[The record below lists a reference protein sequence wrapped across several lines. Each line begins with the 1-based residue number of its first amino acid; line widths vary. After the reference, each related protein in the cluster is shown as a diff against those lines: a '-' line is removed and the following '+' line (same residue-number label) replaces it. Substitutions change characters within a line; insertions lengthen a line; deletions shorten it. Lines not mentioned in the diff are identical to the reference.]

1 MGINTSFR
9 AAASCTD
16 VIATMFFLV
25 SMVSI
30 LSFAGAKPPTVE
42 ESTKPSQED
51 LFWGLEKPQEEY
63 VMPQLPFAFDA
74 MEPYIDASTME
85 IHYSAIF
92 KEYTVRLNALLKKWK
107 ASGEKTAPLAN
118 TSLIN
123 IWRNLK
129 ELPPDIRKEFTQAGG
144 GYINHLLYF
153 STMTPNSK
161 DEKRSPSQELM
172 PLIKRSFHNVT
183 EMKKEFTSVAR
194 DLFGCGWVYIARATG
209 YSDGDY
215 LIVTSNLE
223 EMVPLSYKRLSPI
236 LALDVWE
243 HAYFKKYK
251 NNRKEYISNWWK
263 TIDWVKVER
272 LLNWW
277 RMWEPEVVVKHKEL

>member
-30 LSFAGAKPPTVE
+30 LTFAGAKPPTVE

-107 ASGEKTAPLAN
+107 ASGEKNRTTSKHLAY
-118 TSLIN
+118 
-123 IWRNLK
+123 K
-129 ELPPDIRKEFTQAGG
+129 
-144 GYINHLLYF
+144 
-153 STMTPNSK
+153 
-161 DEKRSPSQELM
+161 
-172 PLIKRSFHNVT
+172 
-183 EMKKEFTSVAR
+183 
-194 DLFGCGWVYIARATG
+194 
-209 YSDGDY
+209 Y
-215 LIVTSNLE
+215 L
-223 EMVPLSYKRLSPI
+223 
-236 LALDVWE
+236 
-243 HAYFKKYK
+243 
-251 NNRKEYISNWWK
+251 
-263 TIDWVKVER
+263 
-272 LLNWW
+272 
-277 RMWEPEVVVKHKEL
+277 